1 MLAAFAGVSA
11 MEMVCMPKSRRS
23 LAVLVILL
31 LGFAGLTA
39 LHAPGALAASG
50 TVTVTANGSPAGV
63 NARVVVLT
71 GAKETGGASV
81 GGSNTSG
88 APHFSLTPNASSS
101 LPLFAIYDRTGGSSG
116 EYTAEPSN
124 SFTFNGITDNG
135 KQHDAFADG
144 QYTGT
149 VRGGTAVTLGSTTP
163 TGRDK
168 HVWAAYEIEAAGGSS
183 PAVNTSTPAPVFSS
197 SANSVTTASFTPP
210 AGAVLAVLA
219 SGNNASSITVSDS
232 GLGLTWTR
240 RASNFASGGGTVVYS
255 ATMPAGAQAPVVV
268 TNAATSVTSSGATLN
283 GSVNPEGQGTTYQF
297 DYGTTTGYGTSVPS
311 PAGSAGSGTSA
322 VNENSAVTGLSAG
335 TTYHYRIE
343 ATNAT
348 GTTFGSDQQFTTSAG
363 PQAPAVVT
371 TAASGVTSS
380 AATLNGNVNPKGQS
394 TTYHFEYGTT
404 TSYGTTVPSPDGS
417 AGSGTSAVNESFG
430 LTGLTASTTYHY
442 RLDATNGTGTTNGS
456 DQQFTTS
463 AGGGSSD
470 TVSATVNG
478 APAGSSLKVL
488 VLTGATEAGGAGNA
502 GEALSGTA
510 AAWSLTPNHSNSLP
524 LEVIYDETG
533 APSGSG
539 EFTAVSGNT
548 LVDNSFQHD
557 PFADGYYTGTVTS
570 GTPVTL
576 GTSAPTSDTK
586 AWASYEIL
594 PSGGSAP
601 SLDASTPAVAI
612 QASSNT
618 VTTASFTPPA
628 GSVLAALVTGNNA
641 STATVADSSGL
652 TWTERSHFA
661 GGGGISALFTA
672 TVAGGGGGSAPSVSS
687 FTPTSGPPGTSVSIT
702 GSGFTGATAVTFNGT
717 AATFTVNSG
726 TQITAT
732 VPAQVTT
739 GPIAVT
745 TPAGTGTSTAS
756 FTVTS
761 GQTRKLVVIVEENE
775 SRSDIV
781 GNTGQAP
788 YLNQLIANGKLFT
801 NYTDAS
807 ANGSFPNYLA
817 MVSGQTT
824 APVANIFQAI
834 DGTGGT
840 LTWKEF
846 MESMGGNCAAG
857 STANV
862 PGTSDPLYTASHD
875 PGWANQMNTTC
886 ITNDVP
892 LTSSTFNPASLP
904 DFSYVVPNECDEMH
918 TLPTNSQACPAYY
931 GSNSGTS
938 LINLGD
944 NWLAAVV
951 PSLLAQP
958 NVTVLITWDE
968 GRVDNTVATLEVGAG
983 VTPGSTDGNAY
994 NHYNLE
1000 AGLYNYFGLGTAPG
1014 NGATVTPLPIPTR
1027 TP

>member
-1 MLAAFAGVSA
+1 MAGGDGCV
-11 MEMVCMPKSRRS
+11 PRSRRS
-23 LAVLVILL
+23 LVVLVIVL

-39 LHAPGALAASG
+39 LHTPSAVAASG

-81 GGSNTSG
+81 GASNTSG

-101 LPLFAIYDRTGGSSG
+101 LPLFALYDQTGGSSG

-124 SFTFNGITDNG
+124 SFTFNGTTDNG

-149 VRGGTAVTLGSTTP
+149 VTGGTAVTLGSTTP
-163 TGRDK
+163 TGSDK
-168 HVWAAYEIEAAGGSS
+168 QVWAAYEIEPAGGSS
-183 PAVNTSTPAPVFSS
+183 PAVGTSTPALVFSS

-232 GLGLTWTR
+232 GLGLTWTK
-240 RASNFASGGGTVVYS
+240 RASMFASGGGSVVYT
-255 ATMPAGAQAPVVV
+255 ATMPTAAQAPVVV

-322 VNENSAVTGLSAG
+322 VNENSAVTGLSAS

-348 GTTFGSDQQFTTSAG
+348 GTVFGSDQQVTTSAG

-380 AATLNGNVNPKGQS
+380 AATLNGNVNPEGQS

-470 TVSATVNG
+470 TVTATVNG
-478 APAGSSLKVL
+478 SPAGSSLKVL

-502 GEALSGTA
+502 AEASSGTA
-510 AAWSLTPNHSNSLP
+510 ATWSLTPNHSSSLP
-524 LEVIYDETG
+524 LDVIYDETG
-533 APSGSG
+533 GSSG

-548 LVDNSFQHD
+548 LADNSIQHD
-557 PFADGYYTGTVTS
+557 AFADGYHTGTVTS

-576 GTSAPTSDTK
+576 GTSAPTSDKK
-586 AWASYEIL
+586 AWASYEIP
-594 PSGGSAP
+594 PSGGSTP

-618 VTTASFTPPA
+618 VTTAGFIPPA

-641 STATVADSSGL
+641 STATVTDSSGL
-652 TWTERSHFA
+652 TWTERSQFA
-661 GGGGISALFTA
+661 GGGGIAALFTA
-672 TVAGGGGGSAPSVSS
+672 TVTGGGGGSAPAVSS
-687 FTPTSGPPGTSVSIT
+687 FTPTSGPSGTSVTIT
-702 GSGFTGATAVTFNGT
+702 GSGFTGATAVKFNGA

-732 VPAQVTT
+732 VPTGATT

-745 TPAGTGTSTAS
+745 TPAGTGTSATS
-756 FTVTS
+756 FTVNAT

-775 SRSDIV
+775 SFSQIV
-781 GNTGQAP
+781 GNTSQAP

-801 NYTDAS
+801 NYQES
-807 ANGSFPNYLA
+807 AIGSLPNYEA
-817 MVSGQTT
+817 MTSGVTS
-824 APVANIFQAI
+824 APSPNIFQAI
-834 DGTGGT
+834 DGSGGT

-857 STANV
+857 ITANV

-875 PGWANQMNTTC
+875 PGFQNQSNTTC
-886 ITNDVP
+886 STNDVP
-892 LTSSTFNPASLP
+892 LTASTFNPASLP

-918 TLPTNSQACPAYY
+918 TLPANGQACPAYF
-931 GSNSGTS
+931 GSNPGTS
-938 LINLGD
+938 QINIGD
-944 NWLAAVV
+944 KWLAAVV

-968 GRVDNTVATLEVGAG
+968 NGNGPPITTIEAGAG
-983 VTPGSTDGNAY
+983 VTAGSTDGTAY

-1014 NGATVTPLPIPTR
+1014 NGATATPLPIPTR